1 VEYQVNLVIWW
12 KLELI
17 CGYFGVSPD
26 DFKGSNITI
35 EELCI
40 FSLSLDL
47 DI

>member
-1 VEYQVNLVIWW
+1 VNLVIRR

-17 CGYFGVSPD
+17 CGYFGICSD

-35 EELCI
+35 EELYI

-47 DI
+47 DA

>member
-1 VEYQVNLVIWW
+1 MERRVNLVIRW

-17 CGYFGVSPD
+17 YEYFGVSSD
-26 DFKGSNITI
+26 DFKGSNIII

-47 DI
+47 DT

>member
-1 VEYQVNLVIWW
+1 MEYRVNLVIRW

-17 CGYFGVSPD
+17 YGYFGVSSD
-26 DFKGSNITI
+26 DFKGSNIMI